1 MNRNY
6 HTISYCCK
14 GAQVQLGTSP
24 TDMGLATWI
33 TIQHDN
39 ELRDFIHPIS
49 IYFPKCN
56 LFVQFFP
63 THQPLSQSQGRLR
76 AIQSFLAFSVS
87 GWHLAVASFL
97 VRQFKLLFERWLRIL
112 HWNRCDTGVV
122 RFVANM
128 LRIDHSTEACSHE
141 LRLRLLPLSNDLC
154 NEVGPIVNYPTIKH
168 LAYFGG
174 CFTSS
179 QILKW
184 RYTTINTTGGWSKL
198 YQLSMINYHT
208 S

>member
-1 MNRNY
+1 MNGNY

-97 VRQFKLLFERWLRIL
+97 VRQFFLSVDCASSIE
-112 HWNRCDTGVV
+112 TGVTQV
-122 RFVANM
+122 WW
-128 LRIDHSTEACSHE
+128 D
-141 LRLRLLPLSNDLC
+141 LLPTCYALITQQRL
-154 NEVGPIVNYPTIKH
+154 VPTNWGYDYC
-168 LAYFGG
+168 L
-174 CFTSS
+174 
-179 QILKW
+179 W
-184 RYTTINTTGGWSKL
+184 V
-198 YQLSMINYHT
+198 MIFVMR
-208 S
+208 